1 MLKTI
6 DISQKYHYNYTYM
19 KRIIIIGT
27 VFSLA
32 FASLLSPPH
41 LGSANLTTVKNTLQ
55 TSRLSWGARIEADG
69 TAEGA
74 SNVQIQAAPAAPL
87 NSTST
92 ANLHA
97 GDSIL
102 INANSYTVVDIVDAD
117 EFTVTPVI
125 AAGDADDGDPIYLE
139 MKPRHVVTF
148 DTASAVANGFFQVLI
163 PADATTP
170 ADGNLD
176 DGGFDFDSGSIDVVA
191 ADVGNYDFVTGV
203 ATYSG
208 NTNCTAPA
216 NYHCLEV
223 HYSGVGGIGTS
234 ITINIGNT
242 NGTNSLI
249 APGEAS
255 GHTEATADTY
265 SFIVKNFAA
274 AANPGSATAIDQTQ
288 GKIALIE
295 AVRVTA
301 TVDPTI
307 AFSIAGVGTSTSTC
321 GANPDI
327 STVTGV
333 NAPLAVPFGS
343 MILNT
348 FKDLSHNLTVST
360 NASGGYVVTGSED
373 DELGLGGGTT
383 SIIADTPC
391 DAGPCTDAS
400 SQEWVTAT
408 NNGFGYSLD
417 NVDAAAITFEWDD
430 TTPTTGF
437 SSRQF
442 ANIAAA
448 DSPATLFSSSTVA
461 NAENAYVCYRLSIGA
476 TQQAG
481 DYENQVTYTA
491 TGTF

>member
-1 MLKTI
+1 
-6 DISQKYHYNYTYM
+6 M
-19 KRIIIIGT
+19 KRLIIFGVVLTTFTI
-27 VFSLA
+27 SLI
-32 FASLLSPPH
+32 SPPH
-41 LGSANLTTVKNTLQ
+41 LDSANLTSVKDTLQ
-55 TSRLSWGARIEADG
+55 TSRLSWGARVEADG
-69 TAEGA
+69 TAEAA

-97 GDSIL
+97 GDTIL

-125 AAGDADDGDPIYLE
+125 VSGDADDGDPIYLE
-139 MKPRHVVTF
+139 VKPRHVVTF
-148 DTASAVANGFFQVLI
+148 DTASAVADGFFQILI

-170 ADGNLD
+170 ADGNID
-176 DGGFDFDSGSIDVVA
+176 DDGFDFDTGSIDVVA
-191 ADVGNYDFVTGV
+191 TDTTGYDFVTGV

-216 NYHCLEV
+216 NYHCFEA
-223 HYSGVGGIGTS
+223 HYSGSGGIGTS
-234 ITINIGNT
+234 ISITIGNT

-255 GHTEATADTY
+255 GHTEGTADTH
-265 SFIVKNFAA
+265 SFIVKNYAA
-274 AANPGSATAIDQTQ
+274 SANPDAATPIDQTT

-295 AVRVTA
+295 AVRISA

-307 AFSIAGVGTSTSTC
+307 TFTIAGVGTATSTC
-321 GANPDI
+321 GATPDV
-327 STVTGV
+327 STATGT

-343 MILNT
+343 MTLNT

-373 DELGLGGGTT
+373 DELGLGGAT
-383 SIIADTPC
+383 SPAIADNPGDNTL
-391 DAGPCTDAS
+391 AS
-400 SQEWVTAT
+400 DSVSDEWVTST
-408 NNGFGYSLD
+408 VNGFGYSME
-417 NVDAAAITFEWDD
+417 NVDASSIAFEYTTATGNCTGTFC
-430 TTPTTGF
+430 
-437 SSRQF
+437 SRQF

-448 DSPATLFSSSTVA
+448 DSPATLFSSTAVA
-461 NAENAYVCYRLSIGA
+461 NAENAYICYRLSIGA